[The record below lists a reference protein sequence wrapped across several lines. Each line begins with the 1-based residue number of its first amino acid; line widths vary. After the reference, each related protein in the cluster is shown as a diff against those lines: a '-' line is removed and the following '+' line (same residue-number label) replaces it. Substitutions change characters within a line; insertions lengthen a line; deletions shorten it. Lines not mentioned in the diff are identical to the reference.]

1 MKVFSL
7 ATWFVFGLCS
17 RQLLGLPNESAAVAA
32 VEAKD
37 ADPMTFDADSEIEQ
51 SIVEA
56 DDADAEE
63 DDAGAEE
70 DDADAEEDDADA
82 EEDDADAEEDD
93 ADNNKSSR
101 RNALENTEYIFHKD
115 QKKPFWWR
123 ADRPWPVCMA
133 TQYSYKDGQWSK
145 KWSWRKT
152 THCLKQDTKCWFRG
166 VNSGLIY
173 GCLETGIWKG
183 SCWRQVECDSY
194 KYCYIYRND
203 KNLKCS
209 SKGDIKSR
217 AKECADVKAECGWRT
232 YGGK

>member
-63 DDAGAEE
+63 DDADAEE

-101 RNALENTEYIFHKD
+101 RNALEN
-115 QKKPFWWR
+115 
-123 ADRPWPVCMA
+123 RPVWPVCN
-133 TQYSYKDGQWSK
+133 TPKR
-145 KWSWRKT
+145 WRDT
-152 THCLKQDTKCWFRG
+152 THCLKQEKKTKCWWKG
-166 VNSGLIY
+166 GKWHGLNSGLNY
-173 GCLETGIWKG
+173 GCLESGIWKG
-183 SCWRQVECDSY
+183 SCWRQKVCY
-194 KYCYIYRND
+194 QHAYCYLYRNG
-203 KNLKCS
+203 KHLKCS
-209 SKGDIKSR
+209 RKGDVKSR
-217 AKECADVKAECGWRT
+217 AMECADVKAECGWRT

>member
-1 MKVFSL
+1 MGLQESHRGVLILTLSDFFSLVFFFWSFIHLADAGTMKVFSL

-17 RQLLGLPNESAAVAA
+17 RQLLGLPNESGAVAA

-37 ADPMTFDADSEIEQ
+37 ADPMTFDADS
-51 SIVEA
+51 
-56 DDADAEE
+56 
-63 DDAGAEE
+63 
-70 DDADAEEDDADA
+70 EEDDADA

-101 RNALENTEYIFHKD
+101 RNALESWQ
-115 QKKPFWWR
+115 QKYMAWKLG
-123 ADRPWPVCMA
+123 RPVWPVCY
-133 TQYSYKDGQWSK
+133 T
-145 KWSWRKT
+145 KWSWRET
-152 THCLKQDTKCWFRG
+152 THCLKQEKNTKCSVRG
-166 VNSGLIY
+166 ENPGLNY
-173 GCLETGIWKG
+173 GCLESGIWKG

-209 SKGDIKSR
+209 TNGDVKSR
-217 AKECADVKAECGWRT
+217 ATECADNKAECGWRT

>member
-17 RQLLGLPNESAAVAA
+17 RQLLGLPNESATVAA

-82 EEDDADAEEDD
+82 EEDDAD
-93 ADNNKSSR
+93 NNKSSR
-101 RNALENTEYIFHKD
+101 RNALESWN
-115 QKKPFWWR
+115 QKHMAWKLG
-123 ADRPWPVCMA
+123 RPVWPHCMA
-133 TQYSYKDGQWSK
+133 TEWKWHGRK
-145 KWSWRKT
+145 TKWSWRDT
-152 THCLKQDTKCWFRG
+152 THCLKQEGKTKCKKYTVNG
-166 VNSGLIY
+166 VDSGLIY

-183 SCWRQVECDSY
+183 SCWRQVDCLSY
-194 KYCYIYRND
+194 KYCYIYRD
-203 KNLKCS
+203 GKNLKCS
-209 SKGDIKSR
+209 TNGDVQSR
-217 AKECADVKAECGWRT
+217 ATECADNKAECGWRS

>member
-101 RNALENTEYIFHKD
+101 RNALESWN
-115 QKKPFWWR
+115 QKHMAWKLG
-123 ADRPWPVCMA
+123 RPVWPHCMA
-133 TQYSYKDGQWSK
+133 TEWKWHGRK
-145 KWSWRKT
+145 TKWSWRDT
-152 THCLKQDTKCWFRG
+152 THCLKQEGKTKCKKYTVNG
-166 VNSGLIY
+166 VDSGLIY

-183 SCWRQVECDSY
+183 SCWRQVDCLSY
-194 KYCYIYRND
+194 KYCYIYRNG

-209 SKGDIKSR
+209 TNGDVQSR
-217 AKECADVKAECGWRT
+217 ATECADVKAECGWRT